1 MKKLLLGALVAL
13 LPLTGFTATILGF
26 QAGAGI
32 WSQTPSGTISSIA
45 TGGDTLTET
54 EKDESYTYFVL
65 EHPVPLLPNFK
76 YATIATTSAGN
87 ITNTV
92 LDLDQTDAT
101 LYYEILDNVVSL
113 DLGVTARKIEGV
125 FTTGLIPSS
134 ETFSETVPL
143 IYAAAEIS
151 LPAGFALVGE
161 INTISSGDD
170 DITDIIA
177 KLTYTTDF
185 NLGIEVGTRKQTY
198 DVSIDTIQADIEF
211 SGLFA
216 GVYFKF

>member
-32 WSQTPSGTISSIA
+32 WSQTPSGTINSTIA
-45 TGGDTLTET
+45 PPVTLTET
-54 EKDESYTYFVL
+54 EKDESYIYFSL

-76 YATIATTSAGN
+76 YATIATTAAASG
-87 ITNTV
+87 INTV
-92 LDLDQTDAT
+92 FDLDQTDAT
-101 LYYEILDNVVSL
+101 LYYEILDNAVSL
-113 DLGVTARKIEGV
+113 DIGVTARKIEGI
-125 FTTGLIPSS
+125 FTTGVLS

>member
-1 MKKLLLGALVAL
+1 MKKILLGALIAL

-26 QAGAGI
+26 QAGTGI
-32 WSQTPSGTISSIA
+32 WSQTPSGTINSTIG
-45 TGGDTLTET
+45 TETLTET
-54 EKDESYTYFVL
+54 EKDESYVYFVL

-76 YATIATTSAGN
+76 YATTATTAAGSGV
-87 ITNTV
+87 NTV
-92 LDLDQTDAT
+92 FDLDQTDAT
-101 LYYEILDNVVSL
+101 FYYEILDNVVSL
-113 DLGVTARKIEGV
+113 DIGVTARKVDGV
-125 FTTGLIPSS
+125 FATGGSS
-134 ETFSETVPL
+134 TTFSETVPM
-143 IYAAAEIS
+143 IYAAAEIA

-170 DITDIIA
+170 DITDITA

-185 NLGIEVGTRKQTY
+185 NLGIEVGTRTQSY
-198 DVSIDTIQADIEF
+198 EVSIDTVQTDIEF

>member
-26 QAGAGI
+26 QAGTGI
-32 WSQTPSGTISSIA
+32 WSQTPSGTINSTIGSA
-45 TGGDTLTET
+45 TLTET
-54 EKDESYTYFVL
+54 EKDENYAYFSL

-76 YATIATTSAGN
+76 YATTAVTAAGSG
-87 ITNTV
+87 INTV
-92 LDLDQTDAT
+92 FDLDQTDAT
-101 LYYEILDNVVSL
+101 LYYEILDNAVSL
-113 DLGVTARKIEGV
+113 DIGVTARKIDGI
-125 FTTGLIPSS
+125 FTTGGLS
-134 ETFSETVPL
+134 ETFSETVPM

-170 DITDIIA
+170 KVTDIIA

-185 NLGIEVGTRKQTY
+185 NLGVEVGTRKQTY
-198 DVSIDTIQADIEF
+198 DVSVDTIQADIEF

>member
-13 LPLTGFTATILGF
+13 LPLTGFAATILGF
-26 QAGAGI
+26 QAGTGS
-32 WSQTPSGTISSIA
+32 WSQTPSGAIISTIGS
-45 TGGDTLTET
+45 DTLNET
-54 EKDESYTYFVL
+54 EKNEGYTYFSL

-76 YATIATTSAGN
+76 YATIAVTAAGN
-87 ITNTV
+87 TVNTI

-113 DLGVTARKIEGV
+113 DLGVTARQVDGT
-125 FTTGLIPSS
+125 FTTLGSS
-134 ETFSETVPL
+134 TTFSGTVPM
-143 IYAAAEIS
+143 IYAAAEII
-151 LPAGFALVGE
+151 LPAGFALAAE

-170 DITDIIA
+170 KITDVTA

-185 NLGIEVGTRKQTY
+185 NLGIEVGTRTQSLEVNVDTVQT
-198 DVSIDTIQADIEF
+198 DIEF

-216 GVYFKF
+216 GDYFKF

>member
-1 MKKLLLGALVAL
+1 MKKILLGALVAL
-13 LPLTGFTATILGF
+13 LPLTGFAATVLGF
-26 QAGAGI
+26 QAGTGI

-54 EKDESYTYFVL
+54 EKDESYVYFVL
-65 EHPVPLLPNFK
+65 EHPVPILPNFK
-76 YATIATTSAGN
+76 YAAIAVTAAGSGV
-87 ITNTV
+87 NTV
-92 LDLDQTDAT
+92 FDLDQTDAT

-113 DLGVTARKIEGV
+113 DIGVTARKVEGV
-125 FTTGLIPSS
+125 FATGVLS
-134 ETFSETVPL
+134 ETFSETVPM
-143 IYAAAEIS
+143 IYAAAEIA

-170 DITDIIA
+170 DITDITA

-185 NLGIEVGTRKQTY
+185 NLGIEVGTRTQSY
-198 DVSIDTIQADIEF
+198 EVSIDTVQTDIEF

>member
-32 WSQTPSGTISSIA
+32 WSQTPSGTINSTIGSA
-45 TGGDTLTET
+45 TLTET
-54 EKDESYTYFVL
+54 EKDENYAYFSL

-76 YATIATTSAGN
+76 YATTAVTAAGSG
-87 ITNTV
+87 INTV
-92 LDLDQTDAT
+92 FDLDQTDAT
-101 LYYEILDNVVSL
+101 LYYEILDNAVSL
-113 DLGVTARKIEGV
+113 DIGVTARKIDGI
-125 FTTGLIPSS
+125 FTTGLVPSS
-134 ETFSETVPL
+134 ETFSETVPMF
-143 IYAAAEIS
+143 YAAAEIA

-170 DITDIIA
+170 DITDITA

-185 NLGIEVGTRKQTY
+185 NLGIEVGTRTQSY
-198 DVSIDTIQADIEF
+198 EVSIDTVQTDIEF

>member
-32 WSQTPSGTISSIA
+32 WSQTPSGTINSTIGSA
-45 TGGDTLTET
+45 TLTET
-54 EKDESYTYFVL
+54 EKDENYAYFSL

-76 YATIATTSAGN
+76 YATTAVTAAGSG
-87 ITNTV
+87 INTV
-92 LDLDQTDAT
+92 FDLDQTDAT
-101 LYYEILDNVVSL
+101 LYYEILDNAVSL
-113 DLGVTARKIEGV
+113 DIGVTARKIEGI
-125 FTTGLIPSS
+125 FSTGGLS
-134 ETFSETVPL
+134 ETFSETVPM

-170 DITDIIA
+170 KVTDIIA

-185 NLGIEVGTRKQTY
+185 NLGVEVGTRKQTY
-198 DVSIDTIQADIEF
+198 DVSVDTIQADIEF

>member
-1 MKKLLLGALVAL
+1 MKKILLGALIAL
-13 LPLTGFTATILGF
+13 LPLTGFTATVLGF
-26 QAGAGI
+26 QAGTGI

-54 EKDESYTYFVL
+54 EKDESYTYFSL

-125 FTTGLIPSS
+125 FTTGLGS
-134 ETFSETVPL
+134 ETFSETVPM
-143 IYAAAEIS
+143 IYAAAEIA
-151 LPAGFALVGE
+151 LPVGFALVGE

-170 DITDIIA
+170 KISDITA

-185 NLGIEVGTRKQTY
+185 NLGIEVGARKQTY
-198 DVSIDTIQADIEF
+198 DVNVEALQADIEF

>member
-13 LPLTGFTATILGF
+13 LPLTGFAATVLGF
-26 QAGAGI
+26 QAGTGS
-32 WSQTPSGTISSIA
+32 WSQTPSGTIISTIGA
-45 TGGDTLTET
+45 DTLNET
-54 EKDESYTYFVL
+54 EKNESYTYFSL

-76 YATIATTSAGN
+76 YATVAVTAAGN
-87 ITNTV
+87 TVNTI

-113 DLGVTARKIEGV
+113 DLGVTARKIDGI
-125 FTTGLIPSS
+125 FTTGLVPSS
-134 ETFSETVPL
+134 TTFSGTVPM
-143 IYAAAEIS
+143 IYAAAEIL
-151 LPAGFALVGE
+151 LPAGFALVAE
-161 INTISSGDD
+161 INTISSSDD
-170 DITDIIA
+170 NITDVTA

-185 NLGIEVGTRKQTY
+185 NLGIEVGTRTQSVEVDIDAVQT
-198 DVSIDTIQADIEF
+198 DIEF

>member
-26 QAGAGI
+26 QAGTGI

-54 EKDESYTYFVL
+54 EKDENYTYFSL

-76 YATIATTSAGN
+76 YATITTTSAGN
-87 ITNTV
+87 IANTV

-113 DLGVTARKIEGV
+113 DLGVTARKIDGI
-125 FTTGLIPSS
+125 FTTGVGS
-134 ETFSETVPL
+134 ETFSETVPM

-151 LPAGFALVGE
+151 LPAGFDLVGE

-170 DITDIIA
+170 KVTDIIA

-185 NLGIEVGTRKQTY
+185 NLGIEVGARKQTY
-198 DVSIDTIQADIEF
+198 DVNVDALQADIEF

>member
-13 LPLTGFTATILGF
+13 LPLTGFAATVLGF
-26 QAGAGI
+26 QAGTGS
-32 WSQTPSGTISSIA
+32 WSQTPSGTIISTIGA
-45 TGGDTLTET
+45 DTLNET
-54 EKDESYTYFVL
+54 EKNESYTYFSL

-76 YATIATTSAGN
+76 YATIAVTAAGN
-87 ITNTV
+87 TVNTI

-113 DLGVTARKIEGV
+113 DLGVTARQVDGT
-125 FTTGLIPSS
+125 FTTLGSS
-134 ETFSETVPL
+134 ETFSGTVPM
-143 IYAAAEIS
+143 IYAAAEIL
-151 LPAGFALVGE
+151 LPAGFALVAE
-161 INTISSGDD
+161 INTISSSDD
-170 DITDIIA
+170 NITDVTA

-185 NLGIEVGTRKQTY
+185 NLGIEVGTRTQSLEVNVDTVQT
-198 DVSIDTIQADIEF
+198 DIEF

>member
-32 WSQTPSGTISSIA
+32 WSQTPSGTINSTIA
-45 TGGDTLTET
+45 PPVTLTET
-54 EKDESYTYFVL
+54 EKDESYIYFSL

-113 DLGVTARKIEGV
+113 DIGVTARKIDGI
-125 FTTGLIPSS
+125 FTTGGSS

-170 DITDIIA
+170 DITDITA

-198 DVSIDTIQADIEF
+198 DVSVDTIQADIEF